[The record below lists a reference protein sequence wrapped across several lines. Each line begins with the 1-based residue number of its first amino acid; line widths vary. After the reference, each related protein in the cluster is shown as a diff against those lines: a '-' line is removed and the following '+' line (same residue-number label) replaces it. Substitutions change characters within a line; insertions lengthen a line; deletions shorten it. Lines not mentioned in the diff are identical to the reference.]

1 MKEDTL
7 IKCKIYLKGFIERGQ
22 IDLVGV
28 EMKVVKLMAMT
39 NT

>member
-28 EMKVVKLMAMT
+28 EIKVVKLIDMT